1 MSCILHTWVT
11 WVLNIFVSWSQTQR
25 TQRSKSRN
33 PIDGPV
39 YVFDKKQCHDMSE
52 YLHDDPKHPKKHP
65 WPGTIPVGYL
75 LYLHLFT
82 SKESTWINYQFGF
95 TQHLWMIFPHFPA
108 MVPATCVDYP
118 SPVATSR
125 PYWDAAAAP
134 GTEVLASH
142 MHRGCFER
150 SACIYMV
157 VSINN
162 RGLHQFS
169 NIPNLKIPFMVR
181 TC

>member
-108 MVPATCVDYP
+108 MGCSSHGSSYLCRLPIACSHIKAILRRRRRSWHWSAGEPYAQGVFWKICVYLYG
-118 SPVATSR
+118 SF
-125 PYWDAAAAP
+125 
-134 GTEVLASH
+134 H
-142 MHRGCFER
+142 
-150 SACIYMV
+150 
-157 VSINN
+157 
-162 RGLHQFS
+162 
-169 NIPNLKIPFMVR
+169 
-181 TC
+181 